1 MYRIPAEYYQRIHH
15 CRPRF
20 KGDVENVLLY
30 MAQESVKIADGPVEQ
45 YSSAFND
52 AIRLYPG
59 NEGLKIKT
67 INNWRT
73 EISSLFGFYIED
85 KEIDYTKTGEMAK
98 VLASQQDLIQ
108 FFKYFLFSFQ
118 YPGGHLKSQE
128 IRALINA
135 GVKFKPAKY
144 IASVLIYGNDRLKDT
159 GKLFSINKAEA
170 THCIFNDLRV
180 TRDNRNPY
188 EVVDLILENR
198 RKKIE
203 YDTDGD
209 VIRYAGDILDYMVLA
224 NLLKESHGY
233 YYINGAEAEALS
245 SLMISDTWFDGYN
258 KFYGTNYVDRELTI
272 LRPEWYKYVNSN
284 IDPNSFK
291 TNLADFIQEQ
301 FPEDAYAE
309 ILGDRLK
316 ELFDTDDVRTKDIG
330 DLGESLVIS
339 HEKMRV
345 IEAGLKDYIHLI
357 KKIPTALAVGYDIQ
371 SLEGTPDRAK
381 RYIEV
386 KSTISRNKLHYFS
399 VHLTPNE
406 WESATTLKEHYF
418 IYRLVITSGE
428 MYLYILQDTVAKY
441 KANEI
446 TMVPRNG
453 AEIGFS
459 TDSCERIKLKLW
471 QQR

>member
-20 KGDVENVLLY
+20 KSDVENVLLY

-245 SLMISDTWFDGYN
+245 SLMISDTWFDGYD

-330 DLGESLVIS
+330 DLGESLVIG

-345 IEAGLKDYIHLI
+345 IEAGLQDYIHLI

-418 IYRLVITSGE
+418 IYRLMITSGE
-428 MYLYILQDTVAKY
+428 MYLYLLQDPVAKY
-441 KANEI
+441 KADEI

-459 TDSCERIKLKLW
+459 ADSCERIKLKLW

>member
-1 MYRIPAEYYQRIHH
+1 MYRVPKVYYHRLHH

-30 MAQESVKIADGPVEQ
+30 MAQESVKIPDGPCEQ
-45 YSSAFND
+45 YKEAFNN

-59 NEGLKIKT
+59 NEGLVIKT

-85 KEIDYTKTGEMAK
+85 KEINFTKTGEMAK
-98 VLASQQDLIQ
+98 VLATQQDLIQ

-118 YPGGHLKSQE
+118 YPGGHLKSHE
-128 IRALINA
+128 IRPLIDA

-144 IASVLIYGNDRLKDT
+144 IASVLVHGNDRLKAT
-159 GKLFSINKAEA
+159 GKLFCINKAEA

-180 TRDNRNPY
+180 TRDHRNPS

-198 RKKIE
+198 RKKVE
-203 YDTDGD
+203 YDTKGD

-233 YYINGAEAEALS
+233 YYLNGSEAEAIS
-245 SLMISDTWFDGYN
+245 SLIISDTWFSGYD
-258 KFYGTNYVDRELTI
+258 KFYGGVYSDRDLSLI
-272 LRPEWYKYVNSN
+272 RPDWYAFVSN
-284 IDPNSFK
+284 IDPHSFN

-316 ELFDTDDVRTKDIG
+316 DLFDTDDVKTKDIG
-330 DLGESLVIS
+330 DLGESLVIG
-339 HEKMRV
+339 HEKMRA
-345 IEAGLKDYIHLI
+345 IESGLEDSIHLI

-371 SLEGTPDRAK
+371 SLEGTPDKAK

-399 VHLTPNE
+399 VHLTTNE
-406 WESATTLKEHYF
+406 WESAATLKEHYF
-418 IYRLVITSGE
+418 IYRLMITSGE
-428 MYLYILQDTVAKY
+428 MYLFLLRDPVAKY

-459 TDSCERIKLKLW
+459 VEHCEKIKLKLW
-471 QQR
+471 HQQ

>member
-1 MYRIPAEYYQRIHH
+1 MYQVPAEFYLRIHH

-20 KGDVENVLLY
+20 KSDVENVLLY
-30 MAQESVKIADGPVEQ
+30 MAQESVKIPDCSVEQ
-45 YSSAFND
+45 YSEAFNN

-59 NEGLKIKT
+59 NAGLKKKT

-85 KEIDYTKTGEMAK
+85 KDLDITKTGEMAK
-98 VLASQQDLIQ
+98 VLATQQDLIQ

-118 YPGGHLKSQE
+118 YPGGHLKSHE
-128 IRALINA
+128 IRTLIEA

-144 IASVLIYGNDRLKDT
+144 IASVLVHGNDKYKGT
-159 GKLFSINKAEA
+159 GKLFSISKAEA

-180 TRDNRNPY
+180 TRDNRNPS

-203 YDTDGD
+203 YNTSGD

-233 YYINGAEAEALS
+233 YYINGSEAEAIS
-245 SLMISDTWFDGYN
+245 SMLVSDSWFIGYD
-258 KFYGTNYVDRELTI
+258 KFYNNAFVDREITLV
-272 LRPEWYKYVNSN
+272 RPEWYKYVNNN
-284 IDPNSFK
+284 IDPRSF
-291 TNLADFIQEQ
+291 TTDLSTFIQEQ
-301 FPEDAYAE
+301 FPGDEYTE
-309 ILGDRLK
+309 ILGDRINA
-316 ELFDTDDVRTKDIG
+316 LFNTDDVKTKDIG
-330 DLGESLVIS
+330 DLGESLVIG
-339 HEKMRV
+339 HEKMRA
-345 IEAGLKDYIHLI
+345 IEAGLKDFIHLI

-399 VHLTPNE
+399 VHLTTNE
-406 WESATTLKEHYF
+406 WESATTLKEHYY
-418 IYRLVITSGE
+418 IYRLMITSGD
-428 MYLYILQDTVAKY
+428 MYLYLLRDPVAKY
-441 KANEI
+441 KASEI
-446 TMVPRNG
+446 TMTPKDG
-453 AEIGFS
+453 AELGFS
-459 TDSCERIKLKLW
+459 SDNCEKIKLKLW
-471 QQR
+471 QQQ

>member
-1 MYRIPAEYYQRIHH
+1 MYSIPKEYYLRIHH

-30 MAQESVKIADGPVEQ
+30 MAQESVKISDGPFKQ
-45 YSSAFND
+45 YSKAFND

-59 NEGLKIKT
+59 NEGLAMKT

-85 KEIDYTKTGEMAK
+85 KKNNFTKTGEMAK
-98 VLASQQDLIQ
+98 VLATKQDLIQ
-108 FFKYFLFSFQ
+108 FFKYFLFTFQ
-118 YPGGHLKSQE
+118 YPGGHLKSHE
-128 IRALINA
+128 IRPLIDA

-144 IASVLIYGNDRLKDT
+144 IASVLIHGNNRLKEK
-159 GKLFSINKAEA
+159 GKLLKINKAEA

-180 TRDNRNPY
+180 TRDNRNPDD
-188 EVVDLILENR
+188 VVDLILENR
-198 RKKIE
+198 LKKIGYNTE
-203 YDTDGD
+203 GD

-224 NLLKESHGY
+224 NILKESHGY
-233 YYINGAEAEALS
+233 YYLNGAEAETVS
-245 SLMISDTWFDGYN
+245 SLMISDTWFDGYD
-258 KFYGTNYVDRELTI
+258 KFYGKQYIDHELTMV
-272 LRPEWYKYVNSN
+272 RPEWYKYVNNN

-291 TNLADFIQEQ
+291 TNLADFIQDQLHEN
-301 FPEDAYAE
+301 AYAE

-316 ELFDTDDVRTKDIG
+316 ALFDTDDVKTKDIG
-330 DLGESLVIS
+330 DLVESLVIG
-339 HEKMRV
+339 HEKMRA
-345 IEAGLKDYIHLI
+345 IESGLKDYIHLI

-386 KSTISRNKLHYFS
+386 KSTVSRNKLHYFNI
-399 VHLTPNE
+399 HLTPNE
-406 WESATTLKEHYF
+406 WESASTLKEHYF
-418 IYRLVITSGE
+418 IYRLMITSGD
-428 MYLYILQDTVAKY
+428 MYLFLLQDPVAKY

-459 TDSCERIKLKLW
+459 AENCEKIKLKLW
-471 QQR
+471 QQQ

>member
-1 MYRIPAEYYQRIHH
+1 MYQVPAEFYLRIHH

-20 KGDVENVLLY
+20 KSDVENVLLY
-30 MAQESVKIADGPVEQ
+30 MAQESVKIPDCSVEQ
-45 YSSAFND
+45 YSEAFNN

-59 NEGLKIKT
+59 NAGLKKKT

-85 KEIDYTKTGEMAK
+85 KDLDITKTGEMAK
-98 VLASQQDLIQ
+98 VLATQQDLIQ

-118 YPGGHLKSQE
+118 YPGGHLKSHE
-128 IRALINA
+128 IRTLIEA

-144 IASVLIYGNDRLKDT
+144 IASVLVHGNDKYKGT
-159 GKLFSINKAEA
+159 GKLFSISKAEA

-180 TRDNRNPY
+180 TRDNRNPS

-203 YDTDGD
+203 YNTSGD

-233 YYINGAEAEALS
+233 YYINGSEAEAIS
-245 SLMISDTWFDGYN
+245 SMLVSDSWFIGYD
-258 KFYGTNYVDRELTI
+258 KFYNNAFVDREITLV
-272 LRPEWYKYVNSN
+272 RPEWYKYVNNN
-284 IDPNSFK
+284 IDPRSF
-291 TNLADFIQEQ
+291 TTDLSTFIQEQ
-301 FPEDAYAE
+301 FPGDEYTE
-309 ILGDRLK
+309 ILGDK
-316 ELFDTDDVRTKDIG
+316 INALFNTDDVKTKDIG
-330 DLGESLVIS
+330 DLGESLVIG
-339 HEKMRV
+339 HEKMRA
-345 IEAGLKDYIHLI
+345 IEAGLKDFIHLI

-399 VHLTPNE
+399 VHLTTNE
-406 WESATTLKEHYF
+406 WESATTLKEHYY
-418 IYRLVITSGE
+418 IYRLMITSGD
-428 MYLYILQDTVAKY
+428 MYLYLLRDPVAKY
-441 KANEI
+441 KASEI
-446 TMVPRNG
+446 TMTPKDG
-453 AEIGFS
+453 AELGFS
-459 TDSCERIKLKLW
+459 SDNCEKIKLKLW
-471 QQR
+471 QQQ

>member
-45 YSSAFND
+45 YSLAFND

-85 KEIDYTKTGEMAK
+85 KEIDYTQTGEMAK
-98 VLASQQDLIQ
+98 VLAAQQDLIQ

-128 IRALINA
+128 IRALINS

-198 RKKIE
+198 SKKIE

-233 YYINGAEAEALS
+233 YYINGAEAEALY
-245 SLMISDTWFDGYN
+245 SLMISDTWFDGYD

-301 FPEDAYAE
+301 YSEDAYAE

-316 ELFDTDDVRTKDIG
+316 ELFDTDDVSTKDIG
-330 DLGESLVIS
+330 NLGESLVIG
-339 HEKMRV
+339 HEKMRI
-345 IEAGLKDYIHLI
+345 IEAGLQDYIHLI

-406 WESATTLKEHYF
+406 WESATTLKDHYF
-418 IYRLVITSGE
+418 IYRLMITSGE
-428 MYLYILQDTVAKY
+428 MYLYLLQDPVAKY
-441 KANEI
+441 KADEI

-459 TDSCERIKLKLW
+459 ADSCERIKLKLW

>member
-20 KGDVENVLLY
+20 KSDVENVLLY

-245 SLMISDTWFDGYN
+245 SLMISDTWFDGYD

-301 FPEDAYAE
+301 YSEDAYAE

-330 DLGESLVIS
+330 DLGESLVIG

-345 IEAGLKDYIHLI
+345 IEAGLQDYIHLI

-418 IYRLVITSGE
+418 IYRLMITSGE
-428 MYLYILQDTVAKY
+428 MYLYLLQDPVAKY
-441 KANEI
+441 KADEI

-459 TDSCERIKLKLW
+459 ADSCERIKLKLW

>member
-1 MYRIPAEYYQRIHH
+1 
-15 CRPRF
+15 
-20 KGDVENVLLY
+20 
-30 MAQESVKIADGPVEQ
+30 
-45 YSSAFND
+45 
-52 AIRLYPG
+52 
-59 NEGLKIKT
+59 
-67 INNWRT
+67 
-73 EISSLFGFYIED
+73 
-85 KEIDYTKTGEMAK
+85 
-98 VLASQQDLIQ
+98 
-108 FFKYFLFSFQ
+108 
-118 YPGGHLKSQE
+118 
-128 IRALINA
+128 
-135 GVKFKPAKY
+135 
-144 IASVLIYGNDRLKDT
+144 
-159 GKLFSINKAEA
+159 
-170 THCIFNDLRV
+170 
-180 TRDNRNPY
+180 
-188 EVVDLILENR
+188 
-198 RKKIE
+198 KKIE

-245 SLMISDTWFDGYN
+245 SLMISDTWFDGYD

-330 DLGESLVIS
+330 DLGESLVIG

-345 IEAGLKDYIHLI
+345 IEAGLQDYIHLI

-418 IYRLVITSGE
+418 IYRLMITSGE
-428 MYLYILQDTVAKY
+428 MYLYLLQDPVAKY
-441 KANEI
+441 KADEI

-459 TDSCERIKLKLW
+459 ADSCERIKLKLW